1 MPDKI
6 DTKVSDIT
14 SISAKELE
22 IMTPMQRVEYLM
34 ARLRDKD
41 TGCPW
46 DVKQTYKSV
55 APYTIEE
62 TYEVVDA
69 IEKGDFNHLK
79 EELGDL
85 LFQVIFYAQIAT
97 EEGRFDLHDIA
108 DGLVEKLVRRHPH
121 VFPEGTLHSRI
132 VSSRDSALKDG
143 VISTQWDR
151 IKTAEKQEK
160 ALRENPD
167 CKGGLQESI
176 LADIPAGMAPLLR
189 SQKIQKKVAKK
200 GFDWPSMG
208 LVLDKL
214 QEEVDELKQELVGSH
229 QSWDMDAVADEIGDV
244 LFSTVNVARFAKL
257 DAEILMKKA
266 NDKFQRRFSGVER
279 FLAEHGES
287 IDNADLERMEEGWKY
302 VKAQES
308 GK

>member
-1 MPDKI
+1 MVDVK
-6 DTKVSDIT
+6 T
-14 SISAKELE
+14 ISAKGLE
-22 IMTPMQRVEYLM
+22 KMSPLQRVEYLM

-55 APYTIEE
+55 VPFTIEE

-85 LFQVIFYAQIAT
+85 LFQVVFYAQIAT

-108 DGLVEKLVRRHPH
+108 EGLVTKLVRRHPH

-132 VSSRDSALKDG
+132 DGDRETAPKDSAIAL
-143 VISTQWDR
+143 QWDL
-151 IKTAEKQEK
+151 IKAAEKQEK
-160 ALRENPD
+160 AQMQNQGAKDGARD
-167 CKGGLQESI
+167 SI
-176 LADIPAGMAPLLR
+176 LADIPVGIPPLLR
-189 SQKIQKKVAKK
+189 SQKIQKKVARK
-200 GFDWPSMG
+200 GFDWPSME
-208 LVLDKL
+208 LVIDKL
-214 QEEVDELKQELVGSH
+214 QEEVDELKHELLGPSEG
-229 QSWDMDAVADEIGDV
+229 WDIDAVADEIGDV

-266 NDKFQRRFSGVER
+266 NDKFQRRFQGVER
-279 FLAEHGES
+279 FLAAHGETLES
-287 IDNADLERMEEGWKY
+287 ADLNRMEEGWQY

>member
-1 MPDKI
+1 MMVDVKI
-6 DTKVSDIT
+6 
-14 SISAKELE
+14 ISAKDLE
-22 IMTPMQRVEYLM
+22 EMSPLQRVEYLM

-55 APYTIEE
+55 VPFTIEE

-85 LFQVIFYAQIAT
+85 LFQVIFYAQIAK
-97 EEGRFDLHDIA
+97 EEKRFDLNDIA
-108 DGLVEKLVRRHPH
+108 DGLVAKLVRRHPH

-132 VSSRDSALKDG
+132 EADVNAALKDG
-143 VISTQWDR
+143 TISSQWDL
-151 IKTAEKQEK
+151 IKAAEKQEK
-160 ALRENPD
+160 AQRQTQRSDGDIE
-167 CKGGLQESI
+167 ESI
-176 LADIPAGMAPLLR
+176 LADIPVGMAPLLR

-200 GFDWPSMG
+200 GFDWPSMA

-214 QEEVDELKQELVGSH
+214 QEEVDELKHELLGPKEA
-229 QSWDMDAVADEIGDV
+229 WDIDAVADEIGDV

-257 DAEILMKKA
+257 DAEMLMKKA
-266 NDKFQRRFSGVER
+266 NDKFQRRFQGVER
-279 FLAEHGES
+279 FLADHGETLES
-287 IDNADLERMEEGWKY
+287 ADLHRMEEGWQY
-302 VKAQES
+302 VKTQEL
-308 GK
+308 KK

>member
-1 MPDKI
+1 
-6 DTKVSDIT
+6 
-14 SISAKELE
+14 
-22 IMTPMQRVEYLM
+22 MTPMQRVEYLM

-55 APYTIEE
+55 VPFTIEE

-69 IEKGDFNHLK
+69 IEKGDFNHLR

-85 LFQVIFYAQIAT
+85 LFQVVFYAQIAT
-97 EEGRFDLHDIA
+97 EEGRFDLHDVA
-108 DGLVEKLVRRHPH
+108 DGLVTKLVRRHPH

-132 VSSRDSALKDG
+132 SVSAEVVPQDG
-143 VISTQWDR
+143 GISSQWDL
-151 IKTAEKQEK
+151 IKAAEKLEK
-160 ALRENPD
+160 AQFQNLSNIDEA
-167 CKGGLQESI
+167 ETSI
-176 LADIPAGMAPLLR
+176 LTDIPQGMAPLLR

-200 GFDWPSMG
+200 GFDWPSME
-208 LVLDKL
+208 LVVDKL
-214 QEEVDELKQELVGSH
+214 QEEVDELKHELLGPRDG
-229 QSWDMDAVADEIGDV
+229 WDIDAVADEIGDV

-266 NDKFQRRFSGVER
+266 NDKFQRRFQGVER
-279 FLAEHGES
+279 FLADNGETLEG
-287 IDNADLERMEEGWKY
+287 ADLKRMEEGWQY
-302 VKAQES
+302 VKAREL

>member
-1 MPDKI
+1 MMVDVK
-6 DTKVSDIT
+6 T
-14 SISAKELE
+14 ISAKGLE
-22 IMTPMQRVEYLM
+22 EMSPLQRVEYLM

-55 APYTIEE
+55 VPFTIEE

-85 LFQVIFYAQIAT
+85 LFQVVFYAQIAT

-108 DGLVEKLVRRHPH
+108 EGLVTKLVRRHPH

-132 VSSRDSALKDG
+132 DGDRETAPKDSA
-143 VISTQWDR
+143 ISSQWDL
-151 IKTAEKQEK
+151 IKAAEKQEK
-160 ALRENPD
+160 AQMQNQGAKDSAR
-167 CKGGLQESI
+167 ESI
-176 LADIPAGMAPLLR
+176 LADIPVGIPPLLR
-189 SQKIQKKVAKK
+189 SQKIQKKVARK
-200 GFDWPSMG
+200 GFDWPSMA
-208 LVLDKL
+208 LVIDKL
-214 QEEVDELKQELVGSH
+214 QEEVDELKHELLGPSEG
-229 QSWDMDAVADEIGDV
+229 WDIDAVADEIGDV

-266 NDKFQRRFSGVER
+266 NDKFQRRFQGVER
-279 FLAEHGES
+279 FLAAHGETLES
-287 IDNADLERMEEGWKY
+287 ADLNRMEEGWQY

>member
-1 MPDKI
+1 MPDIK
-6 DTKVSDIT
+6 T
-14 SISAKELE
+14 ISESGLKK
-22 IMTPMQRVEYLM
+22 MTPMQRVEYLM

-55 APYTIEE
+55 VPFTIEE

-97 EEGRFDLHDIA
+97 EEGRFDLHDVA
-108 DGLVEKLVRRHPH
+108 DGLVTKLVRRHPH

-132 VSSRDSALKDG
+132 GARSEVVPKDG
-143 VISTQWDR
+143 DISSQWDL
-151 IKTAEKQEK
+151 IKTAEKLEK
-160 ALRENPD
+160 AQFQNQSNTSEGERD
-167 CKGGLQESI
+167 ASI
-176 LADIPAGMAPLLR
+176 LTDIPEGMAPLLR

-214 QEEVDELKQELVGSH
+214 QEEVDELKHELLGPKDD
-229 QSWDMDAVADEIGDV
+229 WDIDAVADEIGDV

-266 NDKFQRRFSGVER
+266 NDKFQRRFQGVER
-279 FLAEHGES
+279 FLADHGETLES
-287 IDNADLERMEEGWKY
+287 ADLTRMEEGWQY
-302 VKAQES
+302 VKTQE
-308 GK
+308 